1 MLETTVARTQTAFV
15 AYSRSTIVLAGL
27 CFIFSGAT
35 GLIYEILWARMLGL
49 VFGATTLA
57 VSTVLAAFMGGLALG
72 SALAGQLSA
81 RIKRPLWTYGWME
94 IGVALYALLVPFM
107 FRWVDN
113 LYALIWQQFHPG
125 FFAFSVWRFVLSC
138 LMLLAPTTL
147 MGATLPVL
155 SAALLHSSK
164 HNANSVTRLYACN
177 LAGAIFGTL
186 VAGFV
191 LLPIRGVRTTILIAA
206 ATNIIIGVTAV
217 LAERRADL
225 QSGKSTSGETDCP
238 LESESSQGEIRGRR
252 KCPIRFSLSR
262 RFVGRVLR
270 GSHVESLVSRRQAEA
285 YPTRNF
291 WLFCALASGFV
302 TISTQVAW
310 TRILAMIIGSS
321 TYAFSIVV
329 ALFLIG
335 LAGGAWLV
343 GRKEFSGNLREAI
356 CKIEIATAGSL
367 FLSLF
372 VVNWIPALLVNLGLR
387 LQVASWV
394 SLLALQIVSACLLIL
409 LPALLMGTVMP
420 LVLVWAS
427 TNANRS
433 VELVG
438 RSYAVNTIGA
448 IAGAFLT
455 GFLLIPWT
463 STRATLLFAAVVCVI
478 VAGVAYQPRESAV
491 DHGLHRSLAVGVSA
505 VLIVLL
511 FVFAPRMNLADLSV
525 GAYDTLIRVL
535 AKSRDGVKDD
545 SNQTGPAVHSLL
557 MYQEGPT
564 STVSVRKDWD
574 TTSMAIN
581 GRTNASDSEN
591 DMPTQVMLAQAP
603 LLVAPRIDNGLVIG
617 FATGVSVG
625 AILQSPIASVTCV
638 ELEPATINGSR
649 YFDHVNHRPL
659 NDPRVRLIIDDAR
672 TYLRVTPDRYDIIVS
687 EPSHPW
693 VPGVA
698 NLFTQEFFTMGR
710 DRLREQ
716 GVFVQWLQIY
726 QLSTDSLRSVLA
738 TFHNVFPHV
747 LVFQVGGVAKG
758 KDLILLGSNI
768 PLNLDRLQ
776 ERMAD
781 KRIGEE
787 LARVNLKSESDVRSW
802 YVCDESKL
810 APAVAGAV
818 INTDDNMHIETTVPR
833 EAFRPLTQTNADWLK
848 GLAGQ

>member
-1 MLETTVARTQTAFV
+1 MLERTVPRTQSAFV
-15 AYSRSTIVLAGL
+15 TYSRSTIVLAGL

-35 GLIYEILWARMLGL
+35 GLIYEVLWARMLGL

-72 SALAGQLSA
+72 SALAGRLATS
-81 RIKRPLWTYGWME
+81 IKRPLRTYGWLE
-94 IGVALYALLVPFM
+94 VGVALYALLVPFM
-107 FRWVDN
+107 FHWVDD
-113 LYALIWQQFHPG
+113 LYALVWQQLHPG

-138 LMLLAPTTL
+138 LMLLVPTTL

-164 HNANSVTRLYACN
+164 HNLNSVTRLYACN

-191 LLPIRGVRTTILIAA
+191 LLPNLGVRTTILITAA
-206 ATNIIIGVTAV
+206 INIIIGVTAM
-217 LAERRADL
+217 LAERRAEF
-225 QSGKSTSGETDCP
+225 QVRKSISGVTDP
-238 LESESSQGEIRGRR
+238 PIESEPSSTEIRWRR
-252 KCPIRFSLSR
+252 KCPICFSLSR
-262 RFVGRVLR
+262 GFAGRVFR
-270 GSHVESLVSRRQAEA
+270 GSHVESLVSRRQAKA
-285 YPTRNF
+285 YRTRNF

-302 TISTQVAW
+302 TISAQVAW
-310 TRILAMIIGSS
+310 TRILAMIIGST

-343 GRKEFSGNLREAI
+343 GRKELSGKLRAAI
-356 CKIEIATAGSL
+356 VKIEIATAGSL

-387 LQVASWV
+387 FQIASWG
-394 SLLALQIVSACLLIL
+394 SLLALQILSAGLLVL

-463 STRATLLFAAVVCVI
+463 STRATLLFAAAVCVI
-478 VAGVAYQPRESAV
+478 VAGAAYQPRESV
-491 DHGLHRSLAVGVSA
+491 IDHGLHHSLAVGVSA
-505 VLIVLL
+505 LLIVLL
-511 FVFAPRMNLADLSV
+511 FVFAPPMNLADLSV

-535 AKSRDGVKDD
+535 AKSREAVKDGT
-545 SNQTGPAVHSLL
+545 NQNGPAVHTLL

-581 GRTNASDSEN
+581 GRTNASDNEN
-591 DMPTQVMLAQAP
+591 DMLTQVMLAQAG
-603 LLVAPRIDNGLVIG
+603 LLVAPRLDNGLVIG

-625 AILQSPIASVTCV
+625 AILQSPIARVTCV

-659 NDPRVRLIIDDAR
+659 SDARVRLIIDDAR
-672 TYLRVTPDRYDIIVS
+672 TYLRVSPDRYDIIVS

-693 VPGVA
+693 APGVA
-698 NLFTQEFFTMGR
+698 NLFTQEFFRLGR
-710 DRLREQ
+710 DRLSQQ

-738 TFHNVFPHV
+738 TFHKVFPHV
-747 LVFQVGGVAKG
+747 LVFQVGGVTKG
-758 KDLILLGSNI
+758 KDLILVGSDT
-768 PLNLDRLQ
+768 PLNLDRLP
-776 ERMAD
+776 ERLAD
-781 KRIGEE
+781 KKIGGELVRI
-787 LARVNLKSESDVRSW
+787 NLKSESDVRSW

-810 APAVAGAV
+810 APAVAGAI

-833 EAFRPLTQTNADWLK
+833 EAFRPLMQTNAEWIK
-848 GLAGQ
+848 GLAGK